1 MKTLKE
7 ILYSLLLPLFF
18 VLIIA
23 TGNEVKVKG
32 ENILLFGMLFLCF
45 LVIHIN
51 NDAAIRYFWRIGL
64 PEWMTTGQIWLGV
77 LGIAVFSFACSFMF
91 HIFRDKGTITYIL
104 IPAAV
109 AGAYLYRYAY
119 TRNAPDDLDA
129 YEKERR
135 YEEDPDALVTVAECN
150 DTASA
155 YIIKGVLES
164 NEIPVEIFG
173 DGLSET
179 LGVGKHTVPIRIMVR
194 RRDKET
200 AEKLINE

>member
-1 MKTLKE
+1 MK
-7 ILYSLLLPLFF
+7 LFTIC
-18 VLIIA
+18 LM
-23 TGNEVKVKG
+23 
-32 ENILLFGMLFLCF
+32 ILLSVSCQSRRSEEF
-45 LVIHIN
+45 VSY
-51 NDAAIRYFWRIGL
+51 IRSA
-64 PEWMTTGQIWLGV
+64 EE
-77 LGIAVFSFACSFMF
+77 
-91 HIFRDKGTITYIL
+91 
-104 IPAAV
+104 
-109 AGAYLYRYAY
+109 LYRLG
-119 TRNAPDDLDA
+119 D
-129 YEKERR
+129 EKERR